1 MNARDSRL
9 SAEERAALAHLEA
22 AATADDPHLA
32 TRLRGSGSA
41 RLSLLGS
48 RAHRDLSAIGA
59 RVLGLGWWGLVVAA
73 VGFAMIVLA
82 VSTSLWLGVGGALI
96 TVAGLIAAGHA
107 IERRIAD
114 VRRRRHE
121 DSPPA

>member
-48 RAHRDLSAIGA
+48 RVHRGLSAAAA
-59 RVLGLGWWGLVVAA
+59 RVLGLGLWGLVVAA
-73 VGFAMIVLA
+73 VGLAMIVLA
-82 VSTSLWLGVGGALI
+82 VSTSLWLGVAGALV
-96 TVAGLIAAGHA
+96 TVAGLIAVGQA
-107 IERRIAD
+107 IERRMAD
-114 VRRRRHE
+114 GRRKRHE
-121 DSPPA
+121 GSPPV